1 MQAIQIP
8 DDLADEARAIPG
20 LPERL
25 ARFIKLEVRRH
36 QLREQRFG
44 QETLELVALAKARA
58 SEQAATGFDRAA
70 VSEELMRLWEE
81 FPTEDRA

>member
-25 ARFIKLEVRRH
+25 ARFIRLEVRRH

-44 QETLELVALAKARA
+44 QETLEMVALAKSRA
-58 SEQAATGFDRAA
+58 SAQTSTGFDRSA
-70 VSEELMRLWEE
+70 VSDELMRLWEE
-81 FPTEDRA
+81 FPTDARD

>member
-1 MQAIQIP
+1 VQAIQIP

-44 QETLELVALAKARA
+44 QETLELVALAKSRA
-58 SEQAATGFDRAA
+58 SQQTSTGFDRAA
-70 VSEELMRLWEE
+70 ATEELMRLWEE
-81 FPTEDRA
+81 FPTTDRD

>member
-25 ARFIKLEVRRH
+25 TRFIRLEVRRH

-44 QETLELVALAKARA
+44 QETLEMVALAKSRA
-58 SEQAATGFDRAA
+58 SAQTSTGFDRTA
-70 VSEELMRLWEE
+70 VSDELMRLWEE
-81 FPTEDRA
+81 FPTDARD